1 MFTLG
6 FYMLAKK
13 SVQDKLVIV
22 KRDKKA
28 KIISIQDSMCMLIAT
43 KGYENVTVRDI
54 AKAAGVS
61 IGLIYKYFPGGK
73 FEILKEISSRNT
85 GELLM
90 IKKPEEIDNNDFPG
104 YIRNVISN
112 MLQYTKDNSSLSKA
126 LILSALLDGE
136 IMDDYKKMDK
146 MDFEYKQH
154 KAASE
159 FFCRFKG
166 VEIGNEDSLEVFTN
180 WGIMVDSIILFNT
193 IYPLNLIRSEESLI
207 DLMVDLSLKMW
218 GYQAP

>member
-1 MFTLG
+1 
-6 FYMLAKK
+6 MLAEKNVRDNQK
-13 SVQDKLVIV
+13 NV

-28 KIISIQDSMCMLIAT
+28 KIASIQEATCMLIET
-43 KGYENVTVRDI
+43 KGYENVTIRDI
-54 AKAAGVS
+54 AEAASVS

-73 FEILKEISSRNT
+73 FDILKEISSRYT

-90 IKKPEEIDNNDFPG
+90 TKKPENINFNDFPG

-112 MLQYTKDNSSLSKA
+112 ILQYTKDNRFLVKA

-136 IMDDYKKMDK
+136 ILEEYKKMDK
-146 MDFEYKQH
+146 TDFEYKQH
-154 KAASE
+154 KEASE
-159 FFCRFKG
+159 FFCRFNG
-166 VEIGNEDSLEVFTN
+166 VHIDDKDPLEVFTD
-180 WGIMVDSIILFNT
+180 WGIMVDGIIFYT
-193 IYPLNLIRSEESLI
+193 IYSPNFIKSEESLT

>member
-1 MFTLG
+1 
-6 FYMLAKK
+6 MLTEKREK
-13 SVQDKLVIV
+13 DKQTNV

-28 KIISIQDSMCMLIAT
+28 KIISIQEATCILIET
-43 KGYENVTVRDI
+43 KSYENVTIRDI
-54 AKAAGVS
+54 AEAAGVS

-73 FEILKEISSRNT
+73 FDILKEISSRYT

-90 IKKPEEIDNNDFPG
+90 TNKPEDINFNDFPA

-112 MLQYTKDNSSLSKA
+112 ILQYSKDNRFLAKA

-136 IMDDYKKMDK
+136 IMEEYKKMDK
-146 MDFEYKQH
+146 MDFEYKKH

-159 FFCRFKG
+159 FFCRFNG
-166 VEIGNEDSLEVFTN
+166 VHIGDKDPLEVFMD
-180 WGIMVDSIILFNT
+180 WGIMVDGIILYNT
-193 IYPLNLIRSEESLI
+193 INPLYLIRSEESLT
-207 DLMVDLSLKMW
+207 DLMVDLSLKIW